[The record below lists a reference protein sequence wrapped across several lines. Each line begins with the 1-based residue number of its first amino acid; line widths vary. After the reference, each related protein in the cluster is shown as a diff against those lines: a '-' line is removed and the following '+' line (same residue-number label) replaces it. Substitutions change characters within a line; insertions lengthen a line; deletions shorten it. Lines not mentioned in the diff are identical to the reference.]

1 MTALHYP
8 IRIGELTFKNR
19 IVMAPLTRAR
29 AGECGIPVPVNA
41 TYYAQRASAGL
52 IISEATNVSPMSA
65 AFEMAPGIYS
75 ATQMAGWRNVTDAV
89 HAKGGVLYMQLW
101 HAGRVGSSVLLGGR
115 APLSPSGANSDLAL
129 LQVYGVMRS
138 GYARIYASPSHA
150 MTEFEIYNAIGEF
163 RHGAINAMRAGI
175 DGVEIHAANGYLPA
189 QFLSPVVNR
198 RTDLFGGSLANRAR
212 FLRLVVEAVL
222 EVVPA
227 ERVGVRLSPFA
238 AYNNATD
245 PAAAETYAY
254 VAAMLQEYG
263 VGYIHAADTNA
274 WGGVADMPQLL
285 QLTRQNYHGVV
296 IANAGLTPEAAQ
308 LLVATGQADMV
319 AFGRQ
324 FVANPDLVERI
335 AQNGPYNEPDPLTFY
350 GGTERGYTDYSML
363 NAERTTV

>member
-1 MTALHYP
+1 
-8 IRIGELTFKNR
+8 
-19 IVMAPLTRAR
+19 
-29 AGECGIPVPVNA
+29 
-41 TYYAQRASAGL
+41 
-52 IISEATNVSPMSA
+52 
-65 AFEMAPGIYS
+65 
-75 ATQMAGWRNVTDAV
+75 
-89 HAKGGVLYMQLW
+89 
-101 HAGRVGSSVLLGGR
+101 
-115 APLSPSGANSDLAL
+115 
-129 LQVYGVMRS
+129 
-138 GYARIYASPSHA
+138 

-163 RHGAINAMRAGI
+163 RHGAINAMRAGV

-198 RTDLFGGSLANRAR
+198 RTDRFGGSLANRAR